1 MCQMWVLKTVYPSSI
16 VGKWVPG
23 FSEIKLMVFQHFFCS
38 PVLVEVIDTH
48 YLYLIW
54 K

>member
-1 MCQMWVLKTVYPSSI
+1 MPD
-16 VGKWVPG
+16 VGFENSLSFKYCGQWVPG
-23 FSEIKLMVFQHFFCS
+23 FSEIKLLVFQHFFCS